1 MGAVKTVVAE
11 MMSQV
16 VVTDTRQQAKV
27 VYPLLPTVFASSSA
41 SAVAVTTVLRLRFSG
56 KLIRTSF

>member
-1 MGAVKTVVAE
+1 MGVVKTVVAE

-27 VYPLLPTVFASSSA
+27 VYPLLPTVFAIISEY
-41 SAVAVTTVLRLRFSG
+41 
-56 KLIRTSF
+56 